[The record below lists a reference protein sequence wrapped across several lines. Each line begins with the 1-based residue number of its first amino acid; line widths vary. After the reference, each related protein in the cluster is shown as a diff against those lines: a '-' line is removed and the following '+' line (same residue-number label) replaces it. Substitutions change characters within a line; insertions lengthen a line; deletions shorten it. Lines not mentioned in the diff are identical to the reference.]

1 MEDQPKGT
9 NICLTYRNSRG
20 REREKMKAEILKEA
34 VEENFTELGK
44 DLVFTIK
51 GPLTAKQNEWHMSG
65 HMSP

>member
-65 HMSP
+65 HMNP

>member
-1 MEDQPKGT
+1 
-9 NICLTYRNSRG
+9 
-20 REREKMKAEILKEA
+20 MKAEILKEA